1 MNKKQIFVR
10 TALAIAVAGSTTSAF
25 AAGFQLNGHSATGL
39 GRAFAGDAVIAD
51 NASVISRN
59 PAAMS
64 LFDAPAITMGL
75 VAIDTDVKVKDAEY
89 KKTLNTQIGAIPMGT
104 EKLSDEQ
111 IGGTSLVPNI
121 YYVHPISSKW
131 AVGAG
136 LYSNFGTKTEFS
148 SDYEANLFGGLT
160 DVKSV
165 NLGLATSYRI
175 NEIWSVGAGLDI
187 IQGSGNLQRQIGTQ
201 KAVDIDADGIAF
213 GWIAGAT
220 FEINKDNRLGFSYR
234 KSPELKADGKIEKAG
249 IQQSGD
255 LLMPLPDLAEIS
267 GYHKLTNKFA
277 LSYSVQWIEWEEF
290 KVLETEG
297 ASEPLN
303 TYEWKNAWHFSVGG
317 TYFLNEDWTLRAGY
331 MYDMSAQDEITSISV
346 PDSDRQWFSAGF
358 TYHMSKHSDID
369 FGFTY
374 LMGEDVN
381 VNENK
386 LVPLDATKS
395 LLNEVTATTRA
406 NAWLY
411 GIQYSYKF

>member
-1 MNKKQIFVR
+1 M
-10 TALAIAVAGSTTSAF
+10 
-25 AAGFQLNGHSATGL
+25 
-39 GRAFAGDAVIAD
+39 
-51 NASVISRN
+51 
-59 PAAMS
+59 
-64 LFDAPAITMGL
+64 
-75 VAIDTDVKVKDAEY
+75 
-89 KKTLNTQIGAIPMGT
+89 
-104 EKLSDEQ
+104 
-111 IGGTSLVPNI
+111 
-121 YYVHPISSKW
+121 
-131 AVGAG
+131 
-136 LYSNFGTKTEFS
+136 
-148 SDYEANLFGGLT
+148 T

-165 NLGLATSYRI
+165 NLGLAASYRL
-175 NEIWSVGAGLDI
+175 NKQWSFGLGVDV
-187 IQGSGNLQRQIGTQ
+187 IQGSGKLERSIPKLNIQ
-201 KAVDIDADGIAF
+201 AVDIDADGLAI

-220 FEINKDNRLGFSYR
+220 YEINEDNRLGFSYR

-255 LLMPLPDLAEIS
+255 LLMPLPDLAEVS

-317 TYFLNEDWTLRAGY
+317 TYFLNEEWTLRAGY
-331 MYDMSAQDEITSISV
+331 MYDMSAQDKITSISV

-369 FGFTY
+369 FGITY
-374 LMGEDVN
+374 LMGEDIDVKETKTVLGMPFN
-381 VNENK
+381 VN
-386 LVPLDATKS
+386 
-395 LLNEVTATTRA
+395 ATTRA